1 MTIPASNNNLDKN
14 IDELLRGDG
23 SEFDAYLSEIVSRVP
38 ISKTG
43 ANLHCYVINHDG
55 NDNPRVNDL
64 AQAVALRMIDYCIPR
79 SEIERAREK
88 DARLKTTVE
97 TSRLKMLARKLFTDI
112 SNTGEGGEILL
123 YMLSQTFL
131 RIPQFLCKM
140 PLKTSGQMHYHGA
153 DGIHVKFDRKT
164 NKLALYWGESKLYSS
179 IDDAMSECFNSISPF
194 LIDSGG
200 ANAAQFRDLQLI
212 TGNIDLC
219 DEELESAMLRYL
231 DPDDALF
238 NKLQYRGIC
247 MIGFNEDVYPTSPN
261 QKTIEDVI
269 GEVTQKHNDWLKKL
283 QRRLINRSPLDSY
296 ILEVFLIPFP
306 SVEDFRSAFLE
317 ELKYV

>member
-1 MTIPASNNNLDKN
+1 MTKSVSISNLDRN
-14 IDELLRGDG
+14 IEALLRGDG
-23 SEFDAYLSEIVSRVP
+23 SEFDSYLSEIVSRVP
-38 ISKTG
+38 ISRTG

-55 NDNPRVNDL
+55 NDRPRVNDL

-79 SEIERAREK
+79 SEIQRAREK
-88 DARLKTTVE
+88 DARLNTTVE
-97 TSRLKMLARKLFTDI
+97 MSRLKITARKLFTDI
-112 SNTGEGGEILL
+112 ENTGEGGEILL
-123 YMLSQTFL
+123 YMLTQTFL

-153 DGIHVKFDRKT
+153 DGIHVKFDNMT

-179 IDDAMSECFNSISPF
+179 IDEAMSKCFDSIAPY

-200 ANAAQFRDLQLI
+200 ADAAQFRDLQLI

-219 DEELESAMLRYL
+219 DEELESAILRYL
-231 DPDDALF
+231 DPDDPLF

-247 MIGFNEDVYPTSPN
+247 MIGFNEEAYPTSPN
-261 QKTIEDVI
+261 QKTIDEVI
-269 GEVTQKHNDWLKKL
+269 REVTDKHTNWLEKL
-283 QRRLINRSPLDSY
+283 QRRLINRSPLDSF

-306 SVEDFRSAFLE
+306 SVEDFRCAFLE